1 VGIGDWADGLIGG
14 IERAGRE
21 AAAWLEPAL
30 QPSLRLGVTGLSGAG
45 KTVFITALV
54 ASLLSRGR
62 MRLLTAE
69 AEGRLLDGLL
79 RPQPDREVPRFAYE
93 AHIAA
98 LTAAVPEWP
107 ESTRQVSQIR
117 VALRYR
123 PASVLGALAGPA
135 TLNLD
140 IVDYPGEWL
149 LDLPLIEQDYE
160 SWSREALA
168 LAESPARRAAAEPWQ
183 TALGAADGTATHG
196 EPAAEALAAAWT
208 GYLSRCRTAGFFAL
222 TPGRF
227 LMPGDLAGSPA
238 LTFAPLPKPPQAP
251 AGSLYAEMQARFEA
265 YKRAVIK
272 PFFRDHFA
280 RLDRQVVLVDALDAL
295 ARGPRALGDL
305 TATMA
310 EALTCFRHGQSSW
323 LDRLLG
329 ARRIDRILFAAS
341 KADHLHHDQHPR
353 LAALV
358 DAMLADAAHRAAFRG
373 AEVRATALAAV
384 RATTAQEIRHDG
396 ARLALVRGLRLSD
409 RREAAV
415 FPGALPEDPAAMLAA
430 LAREGRGAAP
440 ADWPG
445 ASYAAVRFAP
455 PRWDAGRS
463 GPPHIRLDAALEYLI
478 GDKLE

>member
-1 VGIGDWADGLIGG
+1 MGIGDWADGLIDG
-14 IERAGRE
+14 IESAGRE
-21 AAAWLEPAL
+21 AAAWLEPT
-30 QPSLRLGVTGLSGAG
+30 LRLGVTGLSGAG

-54 ASLLSRGR
+54 ASLLARGR
-62 MRLLTAE
+62 MRLLSAE
-69 AEGRLLDGLL
+69 AEGRILDGFL

-93 AHIAA
+93 SHIAA
-98 LTAAVPEWP
+98 LTAPLPGWP
-107 ESTRQVSQIR
+107 ESTRQVSQLRI
-117 VALRYR
+117 ALRYR
-123 PASVLGALAGPA
+123 PGNVLGALAGPT

-160 SWSREALA
+160 AWSRQVLA
-168 LAESPARRAAAEPWQ
+168 LAQSPARRAAAGPWQ
-183 TALGAADGTATHG
+183 AALGAADAAASHQET
-196 EPAAEALAAAWT
+196 AAEALAQAWT
-208 GYLSRCRTAGFFAL
+208 GYLRLCRAAGFFSL

-227 LMPGDLAGSPA
+227 LMPRDLAGSPT

-251 AGSLYAEMQARFEA
+251 PGSLYAEMQARFEA
-265 YKRAVIK
+265 YKRVVIK

-280 RLDRQVVLVDALDAL
+280 RLDRQVVLVDVLDAL

-310 EALTCFRHGQSSW
+310 EALTCFRHGQSNW
-323 LDRLLG
+323 LDRILG

-341 KADHLHHDQHPR
+341 KADHLHHEQHPR

-384 RATTAQEIRHDG
+384 RATTAQEIKHDG
-396 ARLALVRGLRLSD
+396 ARLALVRGLRFSD

-415 FPGALPEDPAAMLAA
+415 FPGELPDDPAAMLTA
-430 LAREGRGAAP
+430 LAAEGRGGAP

-455 PRWDAGRS
+455 PRWDAGRG
-463 GPPHIRLDAALEYLI
+463 GPPHIRLDSALEYLI